1 VTRGVGRDA
10 NPIDGDL
17 IVIEVEIRD
26 GKVVTVGP
34 PGRLVGRMDVYQWE
48 VGNPRMVE
56 LRAGIEARELGGDTF
71 GECETAR
78 QAARVLG
85 PLVIRRTVEE
95 ALAIRVEDLFR
106 AMDFVPVENERCVL
120 TVLGALRS
128 ALIDVHIAELAEATT
143 DAKRLRV
150 K

>member
-1 VTRGVGRDA
+1 VTKGVGRDA

-26 GKVVTVGP
+26 GKVVAVGS
-34 PGRLVGRMDVYQWE
+34 PGLLVGRMEWE
-48 VGNPRMVE
+48 VGSRRLVE
-56 LRAGIEARELGGDTF
+56 FRTGIEARELAGDTF
-71 GECETAR
+71 GGCDTAR
-78 QAARVLG
+78 QAARVLW
-85 PLVIRRTVEE
+85 PLVGRRSVDE
-95 ALAIRVEDLFR
+95 ALAIRVEDLLR
-106 AMDFVPVENERCVL
+106 AMGTVPGEKERCVL

>member
-1 VTRGVGRDA
+1 MTRGVGRDA

-26 GKVVTVGP
+26 GKVVAVGP
-34 PGRLVGRMDVYQWE
+34 PGRIVGRREWE
-48 VGNPRMVE
+48 AGDRRMFE
-56 LRAGIEARELGGDTF
+56 LKAGIEARELGGDTF
-71 GECETAR
+71 DECETAR

-85 PLVIRRTVEE
+85 PLVVRHTVEE
-95 ALAIRVEDLFR
+95 ALAIRVEDLLR
-106 AMDFVPVENERCVL
+106 AMGFVPVENERCVL
-120 TVLGALRS
+120 TVLGAFRS

>member
-1 VTRGVGRDA
+1 MTKGVGRDA

-17 IVIEVEIRD
+17 IVIQVEIRD
-26 GKVVTVGP
+26 GKVVTIAPQGLLIGRMEWVGGS
-34 PGRLVGRMDVYQWE
+34 GRLVQF
-48 VGNPRMVE
+48 
-56 LRAGIEARELGGDTF
+56 ATGIEARELAGDTF
-71 GECETAR
+71 GGCDTAR

-85 PLVIRRTVEE
+85 PLAIHHSVDD
-95 ALAIRVEDLFR
+95 ALAITVGDLLR
-106 AMDFVPVENERCVL
+106 AMGSVPVEKERCVL

>member
-1 VTRGVGRDA
+1 VTKGLGRDA
-10 NPIDGDL
+10 NPSDGDL

-26 GKVVTVGP
+26 GKVVTVGTP
-34 PGRLVGRMDVYQWE
+34 ERLVGRMEWE

-56 LRAGIEARELGGDTF
+56 LRAGIEARELGSDTF
-71 GECETAR
+71 GGCKTAR
-78 QAARVLG
+78 RAAEALG
-85 PLVIRRTVEE
+85 PLVIRRSVEE
-95 ALAIRVEDLFR
+95 ALAIRVEDLLR
-106 AMDFVPVENERCVL
+106 KMGDVPVKNERCVL

-143 DAKRLRV
+143 EAKRLRV